1 MPVIDS
7 YQQGTPSW
15 VDLTTTD
22 QSGAKAFYQ
31 AVFGWSYEDN
41 PIGDGIYYT
50 MARLDGHDVAGI
62 SPMPDERPPH
72 MPPTWNTY
80 LTVDDVDATVERVAQ
95 AGGSVLA
102 PPFDVMES
110 GRMAVIADPT
120 GAAVSFWQAED
131 HIGATVKDTPGSITW
146 NECFTDDIETA
157 AKFYDAVIGTSHS
170 SADTGDPE
178 PYTTLEVDGQGVAGF
193 FFKDPE
199 AHGRMPNMWL
209 VYFASADID
218 DTVKRII
225 GADGKVL
232 NGPFDTPFGQVIVAQ
247 DPQGAVFQAIETK
260 VS

>member
-120 GAAVSFWQAED
+120 GAAVSLWQAED
-131 HIGATVKDTPGSITW
+131 HIGATVKDEPGSITW